1 MRREEYEQDA
11 TALMGAVDCGTGGRL
26 QHVCGH
32 GEDDAVS
39 PPALLGVRAF
49 RITQRGGKGLWCWG
63 SSSLASSAL
72 VSCCGRPS
80 LCNAATRGCVRDAVC
95 PCLHAVLREL
105 GRAVCSPRR
114 EWCYPPVTFRR
125 QASVRPPCCRRRD
138 RVPRGADSC
147 TIRYEKFTNQI
158 WFALLFLAGVRRK

>member
-32 GEDDAVS
+32 GEDAAVS

-72 VSCCGRPS
+72 VSCCERPL
-80 LCNAATRGCVRDAVC
+80 LCNAATRGCVRDVLCVRAC
-95 PCLHAVLREL
+95 MPCSESLGEL
-105 GRAVCSPRR
+105 FA
-114 EWCYPPVTFRR
+114 
-125 QASVRPPCCRRRD
+125 A
-138 RVPRGADSC
+138 RGAS
-147 TIRYEKFTNQI
+147 
-158 WFALLFLAGVRRK
+158 GVIPPSSRR

>member
-105 GRAVCSPRR
+105 GWASCLQPAARVVLSPRHLGGG
-114 EWCYPPVTFRR
+114 EC
-125 QASVRPPCCRRRD
+125 ASSLLPQTGP
-138 RVPRGADSC
+138 GA
-147 TIRYEKFTNQI
+147 
-158 WFALLFLAGVRRK
+158 